1 MNKQEIN
8 KLVNDIVIDDGS
20 VAMFKEFFS
29 KLLVNFT
36 EGKGYTCSNSG
47 ISFANGQYISYEDA
61 FKFKIS
67 RKEDGTHSI
76 QAVGGE
82 GSVDNLL
89 FILYGVQMAV
99 NSVMSLCP
107 SDTETATIIHMMEEL
122 DNYIVRKA
130 NVIGIV
136 SSCDY
141 KLDDY
146 PSVGLAEYV
155 FMDEDF
161 FPLTDIV
168 TRGILI
174 LKLEGGCKFLV
185 DWLYNWSPVIMLGVF
200 ILADTTLP
208 ANVFKNIA
216 TTVGYFDCISDY
228 VKKSCVNPTSYSIL
242 VTTLFIVRASWG
254 NNFEFKNSFSSLN
267 IDRILGTDAIS
278 TYLKTGRTVRLNKL
292 INSRDEKDSQ
302 VVFLDKDSKSNNSD
316 RLLVSY
322 LSYLSLCSEVF
333 KLLRN
338 PALKGRDIP
347 LPRKALTAKRFA
359 PLNYEN
365 YNSTLIVLFR
375 DLMINHLEDI
385 QNGLTSLNL
394 KNDVLYDN
402 YCKLKEENSS
412 LKSEVEG
419 LRSSQ
424 VPTEGYSKEE
434 YEQLRLENEKLKS
447 SVEILSSKLAKTQVD
462 NKSLRGMLDSLQND
476 TQQQEEETTLN
487 IVTLEEKVNF
497 LNNYK
502 IAIIGSVLDSYKA
515 KLKSLGL
522 CNFKVVDASNK
533 ACDLSNYDYIV
544 LFTSY
549 LAHKL
554 VYKVM
559 STQDASKVI
568 YFNDVNV
575 NNLIDVC
582 YNQISEGVCH
592 E

>member
-20 VAMFKEFFS
+20 VTMFKEFFS

-47 ISFANGQYISYEDA
+47 ISFASGQYISYEDA
-61 FKFKIS
+61 FKIKIS

-107 SDTETATIIHMMEEL
+107 SDTETATIIHMVEEL

-141 KLDDY
+141 KLDEY

-161 FPLTDIV
+161 FPLADIV
-168 TRGILI
+168 TKGILI

-242 VTTLFIVRASWG
+242 VTTLFIVKASWG

-267 IDRILGTDAIS
+267 IDRILGSDAIS

-302 VVFLDKDSKSNNSD
+302 VVFLDRDSKSNNSD

-338 PALKGRDIP
+338 PALKGMDIP
-347 LPRKALTAKRFA
+347 LPRKALTAKRFV

-385 QNGLTSLNL
+385 QTGLSSLEL
-394 KNDVLYDN
+394 KNNVLYDN

-412 LKSEVEG
+412 LKSEIEG
-419 LRSSQ
+419 LMSSQ
-424 VPTEGYSKEE
+424 RPSEGYSKEE

-462 NKSLRGMLDSLQND
+462 NKSLRGMLESLQNG
-476 TQQQEEETTLN
+476 TQQEEETTLN

-502 IAIIGSVLDSYKA
+502 IAIVGSVLDSYKA

-522 CNFKVVDASNK
+522 CNFKVIDASNK

-582 YNQISEGVCH
+582 YNQISEEVCH
-592 E
+592 G

>member
-20 VAMFKEFFS
+20 VTMFKEFFS

-61 FKFKIS
+61 FKIKIS

-82 GSVDNLL
+82 DSVDNLL

-107 SDTETATIIHMMEEL
+107 SDIEATTIAHMVEEL

-130 NVIGIV
+130 NVIGII

-146 PSVGLAEYV
+146 PSVGLAGYV

-185 DWLYNWSPVIMLGVF
+185 DWLYNWSPVVMLGVF

-292 INSRDEKDSQ
+292 IDSRDGKDSQ

-316 RLLVSY
+316 RILVSY
-322 LSYLSLCSEVF
+322 QSYLSLCSEVF

-385 QNGLTSLNL
+385 QNGLNSLNL

-419 LRSSQ
+419 LMSSQ
-424 VPTEGYSKEE
+424 VSTEGYSKEE

-476 TQQQEEETTLN
+476 TQQEEETSLN

-502 IAIIGSVLDSYKA
+502 IAIVGSVLDSYKA

>member
-20 VAMFKEFFS
+20 VTMFKEFFS

-61 FKFKIS
+61 FKIKIS

-107 SDTETATIIHMMEEL
+107 SDTEATTIIHMMEEL

-130 NVIGIV
+130 NVIGII

-146 PSVGLAEYV
+146 PSVGLAEYA

-185 DWLYNWSPVIMLGVF
+185 DWLYNWSPVVMLGVF

-316 RLLVSY
+316 RCLVSY
-322 LSYLSLCSEVF
+322 QSYLSLCSEVF

-359 PLNYEN
+359 PLNHEN
-365 YNSTLIVLFR
+365 YNCTLLELFR

-385 QNGLTSLNL
+385 QNGLNSLNL

-419 LRSSQ
+419 LMSSQ
-424 VPTEGYSKEE
+424 VSTEGYSKEE

-476 TQQQEEETTLN
+476 TQQEEETSLN

-502 IAIIGSVLDSYKA
+502 IAIVGSVLDSYKA

>member
-8 KLVNDIVIDDGS
+8 KLVNDIIIDDGS
-20 VAMFKEFFS
+20 VTMFKEFFS

-61 FKFKIS
+61 FKIKIS

-82 GSVDNLL
+82 DSVDNLL

-107 SDTETATIIHMMEEL
+107 SDIETTTIIHMMEEL

-136 SSCDY
+136 SDCDY

-161 FPLTDIV
+161 FPLADIV

-302 VVFLDKDSKSNNSD
+302 VVFLDKNSKSNNSD

-322 LSYLSLCSEVF
+322 QSYLSLCSEVF

-359 PLNYEN
+359 PLNHES
-365 YNSTLIVLFR
+365 YNSTLIELFGDLLVKHLSDLNRDYDTLKFKCKVLC
-375 DLMINHLEDI
+375 
-385 QNGLTSLNL
+385 
-394 KNDVLYDN
+394 DN
-402 YCKLKEENSS
+402 YSKIKEEHSS
-412 LKSEVEG
+412 LKDEVNSLKSTKATLG
-419 LRSSQ
+419 VS
-424 VPTEGYSKEE
+424 TEE
-434 YEQLRLENEKLKS
+434 YEELRLENERLKS
-447 SVEILSSKLAKTQVD
+447 SIEILSSKLVKVQESNRD
-462 NKSLRGMLDSLQND
+462 LRGKFNSIQSSDSSQP
-476 TQQQEEETTLN
+476 EETTLN

-502 IAIIGSVLDSYKA
+502 IAIVGSVLDSYKA

-582 YNQISEGVCH
+582 YNQISEEVCH